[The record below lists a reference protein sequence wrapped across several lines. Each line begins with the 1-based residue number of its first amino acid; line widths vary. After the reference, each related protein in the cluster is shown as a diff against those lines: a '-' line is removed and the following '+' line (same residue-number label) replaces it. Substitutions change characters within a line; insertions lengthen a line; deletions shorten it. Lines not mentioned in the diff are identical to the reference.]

1 MWLWLCSIQLLAE
14 FLATQFTSSVIH
26 YQSVRSFTDF
36 AHRTNCTST
45 KSTRLIF
52 CTSVKTLM
60 QISALCSWQNITL
73 HLFLTSILICW
84 LSVTLTLR
92 QRSLGLAVKHDVD
105 AGERSVAEQR
115 GSQPRKQS
123 PDSLRLIHT
132 PQSTGHTHI
141 TVKATLKNTEKL
153 KWNVFNHAVD
163 WVTIDVNDCLC
174 IHTTCLHRKEGHNK
188 IEQKPLTKSS
198 STTLF

>member
-73 HLFLTSILICW
+73 HIFLNLHFDLLTECDSHLEAA
-84 LSVTLTLR
+84 LSWPGCKTWR
-92 QRSLGLAVKHDVD
+92 RCRRK
-105 AGERSVAEQR
+105 ERR
-115 GSQPRKQS
+115 GAAWQS
-123 PDSLRLIHT
+123 AQKTEPWFPPSHT
-132 PQSTGHTHI
+132 YSSEHRAHSHNC
-141 TVKATLKNTEKL
+141 KSHSEK
-153 KWNVFNHAVD
+153 
-163 WVTIDVNDCLC
+163 
-174 IHTTCLHRKEGHNK
+174 HRK
-188 IEQKPLTKSS
+188 IEMKCL
-198 STTLF
+198 